1 MCVGGPG
8 PLLLSKETYKETQTA
23 PPGDRRVST
32 VYIDGCVVS
41 PNCRTS
47 AGLATVPTTCG
58 KGDITGYSGFEI
70 SQGKIMLPLCMGCR
84 GKKVSP
90 QSPNQCSSAHPI
102 NQKSRH
108 TVPPLG
114 EKAFIRDAV
123 CPALGAHKGTSA
135 RCPASLARTA
145 SGPGPRSSYV
155 RGVLSSWC

>member
-1 MCVGGPG
+1 MWGARVHYYLVRRPIRRHR
-8 PLLLSKETYKETQTA
+8 SQTA
-23 PPGDRRVST
+23 PSGDRRVST

-58 KGDITGYSGFEI
+58 KGDITGYSGFGI

-90 QSPNQCSSAHPI
+90 QCSSAHPI
-102 NQKSRH
+102 KSRH
-108 TVPPLG
+108 TVPPLAPRG
-114 EKAFIRDAV
+114 KGI
-123 CPALGAHKGTSA
+123 HKGCRLSRSRRAQRYVRT
-135 RCPASLARTA
+135 CPASLARTA

-155 RGVLSSWC
+155 RGVLSSLC